1 MKDVYFSFEPEVM
14 SNAQENAQIAL
25 TEAQTRQTE
34 INVIMTLAQI
44 LDDETV
50 LQLICEQLD
59 ISYEDI
65 KDKLPKNEEQETM
78 TAQKVLSGV
87 VVDERQ
93 TEGNLTS
100 TT

>member
-1 MKDVYFSFEPEVM
+1 M
-14 SNAQENAQIAL
+14 SNKQENAQIAL

-65 KDKLPKNEEQETM
+65 KDKLPKNEEQETI

>member
-1 MKDVYFSFEPEVM
+1 M
-14 SNAQENAQIAL
+14 S
-25 TEAQTRQTE
+25 
-34 INVIMTLAQI
+34 LAQI

-65 KDKLPKNEEQETM
+65 KDKLPKNEQETM

-87 VVDERQ
+87 VVDEQQ

>member
-1 MKDVYFSFEPEVM
+1 
-14 SNAQENAQIAL
+14 
-25 TEAQTRQTE
+25 
-34 INVIMTLAQI
+34 MTLAQI

-65 KDKLPKNEEQETM
+65 KDKLPKNEERETM

-87 VVDERQ
+87 VVDEQQ